1 MPTISTVSPSEVS
14 KLVSEGKI
22 AFEDILDVRT
32 PLERSEVHIS
42 GTRHVPLDS
51 LDVDSS
57 GADPTKTLYLLCR
70 SGARAQKAGDLLTS
84 GGIKNL
90 SVIDGGILAWEE
102 AGLAVT
108 KGKKVV
114 SLDRQVRIAAGA
126 LVVAGTLLGFLVSP
140 GWLALSGFVGA
151 GLMFS
156 GITDS
161 CTMGLLISKLPWNR

>member
-1 MPTISTVSPSEVS
+1 MPPISTVSPSQVS
-14 KLVSEGKI
+14 KLVGEGNI

-32 PLERSEVHIS
+32 PLERSEVYIS

-51 LDVDSS
+51 LKADSS
-57 GADPTKTLYLLCR
+57 GANPSKTLYLLCR
-70 SGARAQKAGDLLTS
+70 SGARAQKAGALLAAE
-84 GGIKNL
+84 GIENM
-90 SVIDGGILAWEE
+90 SVIEGGILAWEE
-102 AGLAVT
+102 AGLEVE

-114 SLDRQVRIAAGA
+114 SLERQVRIAAGG

-140 GWLALSGFVGA
+140 AWLALSGFVGA